1 LEKLLNMTM
10 FELDPHLATDTE
22 EVGML
27 GLCRVLLMR
36 DARYPWLIL
45 VPAKPCL
52 VEISDLPPEDR
63 AILMDEITVAGTT
76 LSGLYQPDKINTG
89 ALGNIVRQLHVHIV
103 ARNTGD
109 PAWPGPV
116 WGHSAALDYD
126 AETLA
131 TRMQELRRSLGTA

>member
-1 LEKLLNMTM
+1 MTT
-10 FELDPHLATDTE
+10 FELDPRLAADTE
-22 EVGML
+22 SVGML

-45 VPAKPCL
+45 VPAQPDL
-52 VEISDLPPEDR
+52 VEISDLSAADQSR
-63 AILMDEITVAGTT
+63 LIAEIAAAGEA
-76 LSGLYQPDKINTG
+76 LAGLYRPEKINTG

-116 WGHSAALDYD
+116 WGHSAAVAYD
-126 AETLA
+126 ETALQ
-131 TRMQELRRSLGTA
+131 TRLQEIGRALSIA

>member
-1 LEKLLNMTM
+1 MTT
-10 FELDPHLATDTE
+10 FELDPRLAADTE
-22 EVGML
+22 NIGML

-45 VPAKPCL
+45 VPAQPDL
-52 VEISDLPPEDR
+52 VEISDLSAADQSRLMAEIAAAGKALTDLYRPE
-63 AILMDEITVAGTT
+63 
-76 LSGLYQPDKINTG
+76 KINTG

-116 WGHSAALDYD
+116 WGHSAAVAYD
-126 AETLA
+126 ETTLQ
-131 TRMQELRRSLGTA
+131 RRLREIKDALGLS

>member
-1 LEKLLNMTM
+1 MTT
-10 FELDPHLATDTE
+10 FELDPRLAADTE
-22 EVGML
+22 NIGML

-45 VPAKPCL
+45 VPAQPDL
-52 VEISDLPPEDR
+52 VEISDLSAADQSRLMAEIAAAGEALTDLYRPE
-63 AILMDEITVAGTT
+63 
-76 LSGLYQPDKINTG
+76 KINTG

-116 WGHSAALDYD
+116 WGHSAAVAYD
-126 AETLA
+126 ETTLQ
-131 TRMQELRRSLGTA
+131 RRLREIKDALGLS

>member
-1 LEKLLNMTM
+1 MTT
-10 FELDPHLATDTE
+10 FELDPRLAADTE
-22 EVGML
+22 NIGML

-45 VPAKPCL
+45 VPAQPDL
-52 VEISDLPPEDR
+52 VEISDLSAADQSR
-63 AILMDEITVAGTT
+63 LMAEIAAAGDA
-76 LSGLYQPDKINTG
+76 LAGLYQPEKINTG

-116 WGHSAALDYD
+116 WGHSAAVAYD
-126 AETLA
+126 ETTLQ
-131 TRMQELRRSLGTA
+131 RRLREIKDALGLS